1 MIAKADVDA
10 SGYIDFDEFLM
21 ILKIGDKND
30 AMSKF
35 FKDMVNGDLPGLSS
49 YGDMPFRLM
58 VSTFRRKQM
67 MSAMFSADPNEKQ
80 KGERVM
86 TAYSKQIGTNRGG
99 TSRSMAYEEE
109 EQKIGFPKFPRII
122 DAPTNRRPKTTAAL
136 TTAARRRR
144 SRRP

>member
-1 MIAKADVDA
+1 MDEDGSGSITIDELEEPLIGLGLAENRFEVEKMIAKADVDA

-30 AMSKF
+30 VMSKF

-67 MSAMFSADPNEKQ
+67 MSAMFSADPNEK
-80 KGERVM
+80 
-86 TAYSKQIGTNRGG
+86 
-99 TSRSMAYEEE
+99 
-109 EQKIGFPKFPRII
+109 
-122 DAPTNRRPKTTAAL
+122 
-136 TTAARRRR
+136 
-144 SRRP
+144 